1 MLLIGGGTK
10 NVKQMFFYGTL
21 CHRPLLEVV
30 LNRSVSEDEMTRS
43 RLPDHAVYW
52 AKGQIFP
59 LITEEVGSVAEG
71 VSFDAS
77 EEDVARLNYYEG
89 GFHYDLHLVTPIGE
103 TSPVEVYFPR
113 PGQWQKGASWSLE
126 DFVEQYG
133 AVTLIAAADVA
144 ELFGQIDADEVARRL
159 QMLRA
164 RARKIVS
171 VHSPTPSGLRY
182 GFGQAD
188 VSLLN
193 HERAYDSFFALD
205 DLDLS
210 HRRFDGTVSAPLRRS
225 VFVTSDAVIVLPY
238 DPARDRVLLV
248 EQFRVGAF
256 MRGDRHPWTLEP
268 IAGRIDK
275 GETPEDA
282 AHREAKEEAGLTL
295 TDLQLI
301 NRHYPTPG
309 AATEYFHTYLGLCDL
324 PDEVDEFGGVS
335 GEGEDIRTHVL
346 CFEQLMA
353 LVESGEAEIGPL
365 VLSAFWLALN
375 RDRLRADA

>member
-1 MLLIGGGTK
+1 M
-10 NVKQMFFYGTL
+10 KQMFFYGTL
-21 CHRPLLEVV
+21 CHLPLLEVV
-30 LNRSVSEDEMTRS
+30 LNRSVSESEIRYS
-43 RLPDHAVYW
+43 KLPDHAVYW
-52 AKGQIFP
+52 AKDQIFP
-59 LITEEVGSVAEG
+59 LIKKEEGSVAEG
-71 VSFDAS
+71 ISFDAS
-77 EEDVARLNYYEG
+77 PEDVARLNYYEG

-103 TSPVEVYFPR
+103 ASPVEVFFPR
-113 PGQWQKGASWSLE
+113 LGQWQKGAPWSLDE
-126 DFVEQYG
+126 FVEQYG
-133 AVTLIAAADVA
+133 GVTMDAAAEVA

-159 QMLRA
+159 PMLRA
-164 RARKIVS
+164 RADKIVS
-171 VHSPTPSGLRY
+171 VQKPPPSVLRH

-193 HERAYDSFFALD
+193 HDRAYDSFFALD
-205 DLDLS
+205 DLDLT
-210 HRRFDGTVSAPLRRS
+210 HRRFDGTISTPLRRS

-238 DPARDRVLLV
+238 DPVRDRVLLV

-282 AHREAKEEAGLTL
+282 AHREAKEEAGLIL
-295 TDLQLI
+295 ADLLLI

-324 PDEVDEFGGVS
+324 PDEVDEFGGVP

-346 CFEQLMA
+346 SFEQLMV
-353 LVESGEAEIGPL
+353 LVDSGEAEIGPL